1 MPLWFCDLAGFIS
14 GRHNRSLLKEHLKND
29 SMRQPNAADLL
40 IKMKSKEAFKVTYRH
55 HLIKRTCLIIM
66 VISIAFLFLVRLDM
80 PNESGTPVSHKEESI
95 YPIAIQG
102 LRLQSFKGSRE
113 TVKAVAKE
121 LKVNPRKF
129 FVFNI
134 KPFNELTINNVT
146 MEFYKSEEGQSGID
160 IGKTFDNF
168 STQSNEKSFSSKGF
182 ESGALN
188 AGLITRGVINTLI
201 LIIHDKYGLSKVVK
215 APKAYLNFKKDEV
228 IFLDATVKDIATKQ
242 IIKSR
247 KMVFKNGGN
256 EIRVPGSYV
265 LLSSAGSQRGKGLKI
280 NL

>member
-1 MPLWFCDLAGFIS
+1 
-14 GRHNRSLLKEHLKND
+14 
-29 SMRQPNAADLL
+29 
-40 IKMKSKEAFKVTYRH
+40 MKSEETFKVTYRPR
-55 HLIKRTCLIIM
+55 LLKTMCLIIM
-66 VISIAFLFLVRLDM
+66 VISIGFLFVVCLEMSDESVSPA
-80 PNESGTPVSHKEESI
+80 PNKEKYR
-95 YPIAIQG
+95 YPIMLQG
-102 LRLQSFKGSRE
+102 MRLQSFMDGRE

-129 FVFNI
+129 FIFNI

-160 IGKTFDNF
+160 IGKTVDKF
-168 STQSNEKSFSSKGF
+168 SPHSNEKSSSSKGF
-182 ESGALN
+182 DSGALN
-188 AGLITRGVINTLI
+188 AGLITRGVINALI
-201 LIIHDKYGLSKVVK
+201 LNIHDKYGLSKVVK

-242 IIKSR
+242 IIRSR

-256 EIRVPGSYV
+256 EFWVPGSYV
-265 LLSSAGSQRGKGLKI
+265 LLSSAGSRRGKGLKI